1 MVIKNFG
8 IVGTTL
14 ELRNVFFLLKT
25 HEDSVR
31 KVLAIWL
38 LYAACIQYN
47 TNTKLKFI
55 ILIDSAVEV
64 CISLS
69 PNEIV
74 SIPLIR
80 YCDVYR

>member
-1 MVIKNFG
+1 VVIKNFG

-25 HEDSVR
+25 HEDSMR

-38 LYAACIQYN
+38 LYAACIQYI

-64 CISLS
+64 GISLS

-74 SIPLIR
+74 SIPLIW